1 MFPGKNYVEQ
11 LKLILKTVGCGM
23 SEVGKFIERGD
34 VSAFLTSGGEGDK
47 LGEFVNG
54 VEVVEDEDA
63 GAGAGAESGSGSGS
77 GGGKV
82 IEGDCL
88 DLLKGLLKLD
98 PAKRISAETAARHSW
113 LKKVRKKAGAG
124 EGIERAKEIGVYE
137 DEGEKGGGVEEAE
150 IDVLWRMGEMRIA
163 NKISCDL
170 QNFLRVNLMVS
181 QVKLQTGHM
190 KQDK

>member
-1 MFPGKNYVEQ
+1 MFPGRNYVEQ

-47 LGEFVNG
+47 LGDFVNG

-63 GAGAGAESGSGSGS
+63 GAGPGSGSRS

-98 PAKRISAETAARHSW
+98 PAKRISAETAARHAW

-137 DEGEKGGGVEEAE
+137 DEGEKGDGVEEAE
-150 IDVLWRMGEMRIA
+150 IDVLWRMGDMRIA
-163 NKISCDL
+163 NEISDKI
-170 QNFLRVNLMVS
+170 
-181 QVKLQTGHM
+181 
-190 KQDK
+190 